1 MTFDIFLSL
10 AIFSLSLA
18 IFSFVTSITPGPN
31 NIMLLASGINF
42 GLKRTM
48 PHAIGVSLGF
58 FVMLLA
64 VGIGIGA
71 LIKSS
76 PIVYNILKYL
86 GALYLLWL
94 AWKTAISHSVEQNSN
109 KQGSPLTLLEAAL
122 FQWINPKSWM
132 MAISGITLYTSPQY
146 PYISMLLV
154 AIIFTLINFPCV
166 AIWATFGH
174 SLRERLK
181 NPKILKLFNFIMGGL
196 LALSAIS
203 VLFQ

>member
-1 MTFDIFLSL
+1 MTFDIF
-10 AIFSLSLA
+10 LSLA

-76 PIVYNILKYL
+76 PIIYNILKYL

-166 AIWATFGH
+166 AIWANFGH

>member
-1 MTFDIFLSL
+1 
-10 AIFSLSLA
+10 
-18 IFSFVTSITPGPN
+18 
-31 NIMLLASGINF
+31 
-42 GLKRTM
+42 
-48 PHAIGVSLGF
+48 
-58 FVMLLA
+58 
-64 VGIGIGA
+64 
-71 LIKSS
+71 
-76 PIVYNILKYL
+76 
-86 GALYLLWL
+86 
-94 AWKTAISHSVEQNSN
+94 
-109 KQGSPLTLLEAAL
+109 
-122 FQWINPKSWM
+122 
-132 MAISGITLYTSPQY
+132 QY

>member
-1 MTFDIFLSL
+1 MTFDIF
-10 AIFSLSLA
+10 LSLA

-76 PIVYNILKYL
+76 PIIYNILKYL

-166 AIWATFGH
+166 AIWATLGH

-181 NPKILKLFNFIMGGL
+181 NPKILRLFNFIMGGL

>member
-1 MTFDIFLSL
+1 MTFDIF
-10 AIFSLSLA
+10 LSLA

-42 GLKRTM
+42 GFKRTM

-76 PIVYNILKYL
+76 PIIYNILKYL

-181 NPKILKLFNFIMGGL
+181 NPKILKLFNFIIGGL

>member
-1 MTFDIFLSL
+1 MYDFRHF
-10 AIFSLSLA
+10 LSLA

-76 PIVYNILKYL
+76 PIIYNILKYL

>member
-1 MTFDIFLSL
+1 MTFDIF
-10 AIFSLSLA
+10 LSLA

-154 AIIFTLINFPCV
+154 SIIFTLINFPCV

>member
-1 MTFDIFLSL
+1 MTFDIF
-10 AIFSLSLA
+10 LSLA

-76 PIVYNILKYL
+76 PIIYNILKYL

-109 KQGSPLTLLEAAL
+109 RQGSPLTLLEAAL

-174 SLRERLK
+174 SLRELLK
-181 NPKILKLFNFIMGGL
+181 NPKILRLFNFIMGGL

>member
-1 MTFDIFLSL
+1 
-10 AIFSLSLA
+10 
-18 IFSFVTSITPGPN
+18 
-31 NIMLLASGINF
+31 MLLASGINF

-76 PIVYNILKYL
+76 PIIYNILKYL

-166 AIWATFGH
+166 AIWATLGH

-181 NPKILKLFNFIMGGL
+181 NPKILRLFNFIMGGL

>member
-1 MTFDIFLSL
+1 MTFDIF
-10 AIFSLSLA
+10 LSLA

-76 PIVYNILKYL
+76 PIIYNILKYL

-109 KQGSPLTLLEAAL
+109 KQASPLTLLEAAL

>member
-1 MTFDIFLSL
+1 MTFDIF
-10 AIFSLSLA
+10 LSLA

-42 GLKRTM
+42 CLKRTM

-76 PIVYNILKYL
+76 PIIYNILKYL

>member
-1 MTFDIFLSL
+1 MTFDIF
-10 AIFSLSLA
+10 LSLA

-42 GLKRTM
+42 GFKRTM

-58 FVMLLA
+58 FVMLLG

-71 LIKSS
+71 VIKSS
-76 PIVYNILKYL
+76 PTIYNILKYL

-94 AWKTAISHSVEQNSN
+94 AWKTAFSHSVEQNSN

-181 NPKILKLFNFIMGGL
+181 KPKILKLFNFIMGGL

>member
-1 MTFDIFLSL
+1 MTFDIFLL
-10 AIFSLSLA
+10 LA

-64 VGIGIGA
+64 VGIGIGT

-76 PIVYNILKYL
+76 PIIYNILKYL

-109 KQGSPLTLLEAAL
+109 RQGSPLTLLEAAL

>member
-1 MTFDIFLSL
+1 MLSVC
-10 AIFSLSLA
+10 LS
-18 IFSFVTSITPGPN
+18 V
-31 NIMLLASGINF
+31 
-42 GLKRTM
+42 
-48 PHAIGVSLGF
+48 

-76 PIVYNILKYL
+76 PIIYNILKYL

-132 MAISGITLYTSPQY
+132 IGDFRDNIIYLTTISLYFNVVSCY
-146 PYISMLLV
+146 Y
-154 AIIFTLINFPCV
+154 FHIN
-166 AIWATFGH
+166 
-174 SLRERLK
+174 
-181 NPKILKLFNFIMGGL
+181 
-196 LALSAIS
+196 
-203 VLFQ
+203 

>member
-1 MTFDIFLSL
+1 MTFDIF
-10 AIFSLSLA
+10 LSLA

-76 PIVYNILKYL
+76 PIIYNILKYL

-109 KQGSPLTLLEAAL
+109 RQGSPLTLLEAAL

-146 PYISMLLV
+146 PYILMLLV

>member
-10 AIFSLSLA
+10 AIFP
-18 IFSFVTSITPGPN
+18 FVTSITPGPN

-76 PIVYNILKYL
+76 PIIYNILKYL

-166 AIWATFGH
+166 AIWATFGR

-181 NPKILKLFNFIMGGL
+181 NPKIFNFIMGGL

>member
-1 MTFDIFLSL
+1 MTFDIF
-10 AIFSLSLA
+10 LSLA

-76 PIVYNILKYL
+76 PIIYNILKYL

-132 MAISGITLYTSPQY
+132 MAISGITLYNSPQY

-181 NPKILKLFNFIMGGL
+181 NPKIFRLFNFIMGGL

>member
-1 MTFDIFLSL
+1 MTFDIF
-10 AIFSLSLA
+10 LSLA

-42 GLKRTM
+42 GFKRTM

-76 PIVYNILKYL
+76 PIIYNILKYL

>member
-10 AIFSLSLA
+10 AIFS
-18 IFSFVTSITPGPN
+18 FFTSITPGPN

-76 PIVYNILKYL
+76 PIIYNILKYL

>member
-1 MTFDIFLSL
+1 MTFDIF
-10 AIFSLSLA
+10 LSLA

-76 PIVYNILKYL
+76 PIIYNILKYL

-94 AWKTAISHSVEQNSN
+94 AWKTAISHSVEQNSDR
-109 KQGSPLTLLEAAL
+109 QGSPLTLLEAAL

>member
-1 MTFDIFLSL
+1 MTLDIF
-10 AIFSLSLA
+10 LSLA

-64 VGIGIGA
+64 VGIGIGT

-76 PIVYNILKYL
+76 PIIYNILKYL

-181 NPKILKLFNFIMGGL
+181 NPNILKLFNFIMGGL

>member
-1 MTFDIFLSL
+1 MTFDIF
-10 AIFSLSLA
+10 LSLA

-76 PIVYNILKYL
+76 PIIYNILKYL

-166 AIWATFGH
+166 AIWATLGH

>member
-10 AIFSLSLA
+10 AIFS
-18 IFSFVTSITPGPN
+18 FVTSITLGPN

-76 PIVYNILKYL
+76 PIIYNILKYL

>member
-1 MTFDIFLSL
+1 MTFDIF
-10 AIFSLSLA
+10 LSLA

-76 PIVYNILKYL
+76 PIIYNILKYL

-174 SLRERLK
+174 GLRERLK

>member
-1 MTFDIFLSL
+1 MTFDIF
-10 AIFSLSLA
+10 LSLA

-76 PIVYNILKYL
+76 PIIYNILKYL

-109 KQGSPLTLLEAAL
+109 RQGSPLTLLEAAL

-154 AIIFTLINFPCV
+154 TIIFTLINFPCV

>member
-1 MTFDIFLSL
+1 MTFDIF
-10 AIFSLSLA
+10 LSLA

-76 PIVYNILKYL
+76 PIIYNILKYL

-109 KQGSPLTLLEAAL
+109 RQGSPLTLLEAAL

-154 AIIFTLINFPCV
+154 VIIFTLINFPCV

>member
-1 MTFDIFLSL
+1 MTFDIF
-10 AIFSLSLA
+10 LSLA

-42 GLKRTM
+42 GFKRTM

-76 PIVYNILKYL
+76 PIIYNILKYL

-174 SLRERLK
+174 SLREQLK

>member
-1 MTFDIFLSL
+1 M
-10 AIFSLSLA
+10 
-18 IFSFVTSITPGPN
+18 
-31 NIMLLASGINF
+31 
-42 GLKRTM
+42 
-48 PHAIGVSLGF
+48 
-58 FVMLLA
+58 
-64 VGIGIGA
+64 
-71 LIKSS
+71 
-76 PIVYNILKYL
+76 
-86 GALYLLWL
+86 
-94 AWKTAISHSVEQNSN
+94 
-109 KQGSPLTLLEAAL
+109 LEAAL

-181 NPKILKLFNFIMGGL
+181 NPKILRLFNFIMGGL